1 MKLRKFDSINV
12 VPFID
17 IMLVLLTI
25 VLTTATFIAQGK
37 IKVALP
43 EAKST
48 QSQSEKKDLIITIKE
63 DGAIYAD
70 DKVTDLAGLG
80 TIVDGL
86 TSKDLVII
94 KSDKK
99 ASFEHFVAV
108 IDLLK
113 SKKHDNLAIATM
125 KKVEQ

>member
-1 MKLRKFDSINV
+1 VKQRKFDSINV

-37 IKVALP
+37 IKVSLP

-63 DGAIYAD
+63 DGSIYAD
-70 DKVTDLAGLG
+70 DKKTDLAKLG
-80 TIVDGL
+80 TTVDGL
-86 TSKDLVII
+86 NKEDLVII

-99 ASFEHFVAV
+99 ASFEHFVQV

-113 SKKHDNLAIATM
+113 TKKHDNLAIATM
-125 KKVEQ
+125 KKAE

>member
-1 MKLRKFDSINV
+1 MKTRKFDSINV

-37 IKVALP
+37 IKIDIP

-48 QSQSEKKDLIITIKE
+48 DSSSQKKDLLVTINSEGK
-63 DGAIYAD
+63 IFVD
-70 DKVTDLAGLG
+70 DKEANMRQLG
-80 TIVDGL
+80 KAIDSLKKT
-86 TSKDLVII
+86 DLVII

-99 ASFEHFVAV
+99 ASFEYFVAV

-113 SKKHDNLAIATM
+113 EKKHDNVAISTI
-125 KKVEQ
+125 KK

>member
-1 MKLRKFDSINV
+1 MKIRKFDSINV

-63 DGAIYAD
+63 DGTIYAD
-70 DKVTDLAGLG
+70 DKKTDLAKLG
-80 TIVDGL
+80 ATVDGL
-86 TSKDLVII
+86 KKEDLVII

-99 ASFEHFVAV
+99 ASFEHFVRV

-125 KKVEQ
+125 KKAE

>member
-1 MKLRKFDSINV
+1 MKIRKFDSINV

-37 IKVALP
+37 IKVDLP

-48 QSQSEKKDLIITIKE
+48 QNQSEKKDFIITING
-63 DGAIYAD
+63 DGKIFAD
-70 DKVTDLAGLG
+70 DKEVDIAGLEESLKRFK
-80 TIVDGL
+80 TN
-86 TSKDLVII
+86 DLVII

-99 ASFEHFVAV
+99 ASFEHFVRV

-113 SKKHDNLAIATM
+113 EKRYDNVAISTM
-125 KKVEQ
+125 KKSD

>member
-1 MKLRKFDSINV
+1 MKTKKFDSINV

-43 EAKST
+43 EAKNT
-48 QSQSEKKDLIITIKE
+48 QSQTEKKNLIVAIKE
-63 DGAIYAD
+63 DGTLFAGD
-70 DKVTDLAGLG
+70 EKVTLAQLEKKIEALG
-80 TIVDGL
+80 K
-86 TSKDLVII
+86 SDLVVI

-99 ASFEHFVAV
+99 ASFEDFVQV

-113 SKKHDNLAIATM
+113 SKKHDNLAIATT
-125 KKVEQ
+125 KKAD

>member
-48 QSQSEKKDLIITIKE
+48 QSQSEKKSLVITIKE
-63 DGAIYAD
+63 GGIIYAD
-70 DKVTDLAGLG
+70 DKVADMAKLG
-80 TIVDGL
+80 SIIDGL
-86 TSKDLVII
+86 RKEEMVII

-99 ASFEHFVAV
+99 ASFEHFIAV
-108 IDLLK
+108 VDLLK
-113 SKKHDNLAIATM
+113 SKNHDNLAIATM
-125 KKVEQ
+125 KKAE

>member
-1 MKLRKFDSINV
+1 MKIRKFDSINV

-48 QSQSEKKDLIITIKE
+48 QSQSEKRDLIITIKE
-63 DGAIYAD
+63 DGAIYAG
-70 DKVTDLAGLG
+70 DKETTLAALAT
-80 TIVDGL
+80 TIDGL
-86 TSKDLVII
+86 KKEDLVII

-99 ASFEHFVAV
+99 ASFEHFVGV

-113 SKKHDNLAIATM
+113 TKKHDNLAIATT
-125 KKVEQ
+125 KKAK

>member
-1 MKLRKFDSINV
+1 
-12 VPFID
+12 
-17 IMLVLLTI
+17 MLVLLTI

-37 IKVALP
+37 IKVSLP

-63 DGAIYAD
+63 DGSIYAD
-70 DKVTDLAGLG
+70 DKKTDLAKLG
-80 TIVDGL
+80 TTVDGL
-86 TSKDLVII
+86 NKEDLVII

-99 ASFEHFVAV
+99 ASFEHFVQV

-113 SKKHDNLAIATM
+113 TKKHDNLAIATM
-125 KKVEQ
+125 KKAE

>member
-1 MKLRKFDSINV
+1 VKLRKFDAINV

-37 IKVALP
+37 IKVSLP

-48 QSQSEKKDLIITIKE
+48 QSQSEKKELIITIKA
-63 DGAIYAD
+63 DGTIHAD
-70 DKVTDLAGLG
+70 DKATDLDGLG
-80 TIVDGL
+80 ATLDSL
-86 TSKDLVII
+86 KKEDLVII

-113 SKKHDNLAIATM
+113 SKKHDNLAIATT
-125 KKVEQ
+125 KKAE

>member
-1 MKLRKFDSINV
+1 MKLRKFDTINV

-48 QSQSEKKDLIITIKE
+48 QSQSENKELVITIKG
-63 DGAIYAD
+63 DGTIYAD
-70 DKVTDLAGLG
+70 DKVTTLAQLG
-80 TIVDGL
+80 TRLDKL
-86 TSKDLVII
+86 KKEDLVVI

-99 ASFEHFVAV
+99 ASFEHFIEV

-113 SKKHDNLAIATM
+113 EKKHDNLAIATM
-125 KKVEQ
+125 KKVE

>member
-1 MKLRKFDSINV
+1 MKIKKFDSINV

-37 IKVALP
+37 IKVDLP

-48 QSQSEKKDLIITIKE
+48 QSQDEKKDLIITIKD
-63 DGAIYAD
+63 DGTIYAD
-70 DKVTDLAGLG
+70 DKKTDLKALAA
-80 TIVDGL
+80 TIDGL
-86 TSKDLVII
+86 NKEDLVII

-99 ASFEHFVAV
+99 ASFEHFVGI

-113 SKKHDNLAIATM
+113 TKKHDNLAIATT
-125 KKVEQ
+125 KKAN